1 MVVNAAISKK
11 GSVTYFPTGARSKV
25 GVGNL
30 SLNNC
35 ATNTTQKVKD
45 DIYQEVDGFT
55 LETHVEKYVKSK
67 GQIHNLRCYYWG

>member
-11 GSVTYFPTGARSKV
+11 GGVTYFPTGARSKV

-45 DIYQEVDGFT
+45 NIYQEVDGFT
-55 LETHVEKYVKSK
+55 LETHVKNMLKAKVQY
-67 GQIHNLRCYYWG
+67 IT

>member
-45 DIYQEVDGFT
+45 NIYQEVDGFT
-55 LETHVEKYVKSK
+55 LETHVKNMLKAKVQY
-67 GQIHNLRCYYWG
+67 IT